1 PGDGL
6 DYAVLSGRVAPE
18 LVQLWYQMAT
28 SGRRDLPYAPSER
41 IGFEMSLLRMLAF
54 VPGGGG
60 SAGAGGQGA
69 AAGSRNS
76 AAPAAHGRSAAPA
89 VAAALPQRVSEPPGP
104 VALQA
109 DPPPT
114 PPRNSTPSSVR
125 APDPERSIVDQ
136 AVAGDDDS
144 VQAKMAR
151 LAAMLDDR
159 PRRRPITETGAS
171 TA

>member
-1 PGDGL
+1 DFGTALDALAEALHRLQLAQLVPGAEPPGDGL

-69 AAGSRNS
+69 AAGSRNN
-76 AAPAAHGRSAAPA
+76 AAPAARGRSAAPA

-104 VALQA
+104 VALQ
-109 DPPPT
+109 
-114 PPRNSTPSSVR
+114 
-125 APDPERSIVDQ
+125 
-136 AVAGDDDS
+136 
-144 VQAKMAR
+144 
-151 LAAMLDDR
+151 
-159 PRRRPITETGAS
+159 
-171 TA
+171 